1 MNSQRFS
8 LPILQVKMSAGGMAP
23 VAGRSVCGTMASRRE
38 RVLCRPMFPRFQ
50 LAYTCARTR
59 AVSRSVTRKRIY
71 APNRLPLYDPRADR
85 GANLFGP
92 RRRSPEGVQP
102 CNYSTFR
109 SEMLRRENER
119 EEGKK
124 REESSTKRTEFTVRD
139 KGGEEGVTSR
149 QGCCG
154 NVLTGGEDHL

>member
-1 MNSQRFS
+1 
-8 LPILQVKMSAGGMAP
+8 MSSGKDEVMAP
-23 VAGRSVCGTMASRRE
+23 VADRSVCGTMASRRE
-38 RVLCRPMFPRFQ
+38 RALCRPMFPRFQ

-59 AVSRSVTRKRIY
+59 AVSRNVTRKRVY

-92 RRRSPEGVQP
+92 RRRSPEGVRP

-109 SEMLRRENER
+109 SEMPLAGGSER
-119 EEGKK
+119 EDGG
-124 REESSTKRTEFTVRD
+124 
-139 KGGEEGVTSR
+139 KGGRVIDKKNGVYCPGPGWRGRGDKS